1 MNVVVVGYGMA
12 GARLVSHLHARA
24 PEAAITVLGAEPHAA
39 YNRIL
44 LSNVVAG
51 RAGESD
57 VRLTE
62 SAGRGVRLRLGV
74 AAVALDPSAR
84 TVTGSD
90 GETVAYDRLVLATGA
105 EAVLPPIKGLVRDDG
120 SLPQRVASF
129 RTLDDCRRILGL
141 STRAGSALVL
151 GGGLLGLEAARGL
164 ASRGLVVTVLH
175 PLGHLMERQ
184 LDPPAGAVLATSLA
198 ELGVRVVLDASTVA
212 VESGPDRVE
221 ATVSD
226 GRRLDADLLVVAC
239 GVRPC
244 IRLAESAGLGV
255 DRGVLVD
262 DRLRTTD
269 RHIYAIGDCAQH
281 AGTVNGLVAAA
292 WEQAR
297 VVADIVTGNR
307 PLARYAPRPPVTRL
321 KAPGI
326 DLAAMGDSTSS
337 DGDVVTFADP
347 ARGTYAKLIVRGD
360 RLAGAIMLGDNPT
373 VGQVIQLFDRG
384 GRVPSDP
391 RSLLLGRTVDAR
403 PAGEPSPALIPD
415 AAVICQCNT
424 VTKGSLVRCWQDG
437 ARSGADLVAGTRA
450 GTGCGS
456 CRDAIDGIASWL
468 EREGSWQD
476 RSRQDHSRQD
486 HSRQD
491 RSLQD
496 RSLQDRSWQDGEGAA
511 S

>member
-1 MNVVVVGYGMA
+1 MKVVVVGYGMA

-24 PEAAITVLGAEPHAA
+24 PQAAITVLGAELHPA

-51 RAGESD
+51 KAREHD

-62 SAGRGVRLRLGV
+62 GVGRGVCLRLGV
-74 AAVALDPSAR
+74 TATALDPARR

-90 GETVAYDRLVLATGA
+90 GKVLGYDRLVLATGA
-105 EAVLPPIKGLVRDDG
+105 EALLPPIKGLVRDDG
-120 SLPQRVASF
+120 ALPERVASF
-129 RTLDDCRRILGL
+129 RTLDDCRRILDL
-141 STRAGSALVL
+141 SARAGSALVL

-164 ASRGLVVTVLH
+164 ATRGLAVTVLH

-184 LDPPAGAVLATSLA
+184 LDPSAGAVLATTLTA
-198 ELGVRVVLDASTVA
+198 LGVRVVLDSSTVA
-212 VESGPDRVE
+212 VDSGPDRVE
-221 ATVSD
+221 ALLSD

-244 IRLAESAGLGV
+244 VRLAESAGLGV
-255 DRGVLVD
+255 DSGILVD

-269 RHIYAIGDCAQH
+269 RHIHAIGDCAQH
-281 AGTVNGLVAAA
+281 AGTVGGLVAPA

-326 DLAAMGDSTSS
+326 DLAAMGESASC

-347 ARGTYAKLIVRGD
+347 ARGTYAKLLLRDD

-384 GRVPSDP
+384 GRVPADP
-391 RSLLLGRTVDAR
+391 RSLLFGRVETADR
-403 PAGEPSPALIPD
+403 PDEASPALMPG
-415 AAVICQCNT
+415 AAVICECNT
-424 VTKGSLVRCWQDG
+424 VTKAELVRCWQGG
-437 ARSGADLVAGTRA
+437 ARSAADLVAGTRA

-456 CRDAIDGIASWL
+456 CRDAVEGIASWL
-468 EREGSWQD
+468 DREGT
-476 RSRQDHSRQD
+476 
-486 HSRQD
+486 
-491 RSLQD
+491 
-496 RSLQDRSWQDGEGAA
+496 G
-511 S
+511 